1 MTAISWA
8 LYFTTDLFVQ
18 LEEEK
23 SELERMLA
31 NEKNARVLQEKIN
44 DEQQRLQSHMQEESM
59 KSTTERVS
67 LTFSLD

>member
-1 MTAISWA
+1 
-8 LYFTTDLFVQ
+8 LFVQ

-67 LTFSLD
+67 LTFSLA

>member
-1 MTAISWA
+1 
-8 LYFTTDLFVQ
+8 
-18 LEEEK
+18 
-23 SELERMLA
+23 MLA

-67 LTFSLD
+67 LTFSLAGVTNDCVSFRTNIFRLQMLL